1 MLRTRARSEA
11 TGTEIRVNGGAV
23 ASVREVGTPEG
34 TSIEIA
40 DLFYNLPARRKFL
53 KSDTAESTQISP
65 PDDADGT
72 RVSVGRV
79 HADERHANAPPVPP
93 ANGLGER
100 FFQLFGERPDL
111 IEVRKEAGGLKLQG
125 YIAALGDQGPGM
137 WPAKRLR
144 QPAHRQG
151 PHHCARD
158 RRGLQRRDDQG
169 AQPGDL
175 FIEIPRT
182 AST

>member
-34 TSIEIA
+34 IDRDRGSFLQPSRPAQVLEVGYGGIDA
-40 DLFYNLPARRKFL
+40 DL
-53 KSDTAESTQISP
+53 P

-125 YIAALGDQGPGM
+125 YIAALGDQGPACG
-137 WPAKRLR
+137 PQNVFVNRRIVKDRTI
-144 QPAHRQG
+144 AHAIGEAYSVATIKERSRM
-151 PHHCARD
+151 H
-158 RRGLQRRDDQG
+158 
-169 AQPGDL
+169 L